1 MIWFGVIFLCVL
13 LVNLTLEKLIM
24 NRTMTGRW
32 FVRNLLICLGISL
45 LLFGIERYILSGL

>member
-45 LLFGIERYILSGL
+45 LLFGIRHFLTPGL

>member
-1 MIWFGVIFLCVL
+1 MIWFGVIFLCAL

-45 LLFGIERYILSGL
+45 LLFGIERYVLSGL

>member
-24 NRTMTGRW
+24 NRTMTRRW
-32 FVRNLLICLGISL
+32 FVRNLLICLGITL
-45 LLFGIERYILSGL
+45 LLFGIERYVISEF